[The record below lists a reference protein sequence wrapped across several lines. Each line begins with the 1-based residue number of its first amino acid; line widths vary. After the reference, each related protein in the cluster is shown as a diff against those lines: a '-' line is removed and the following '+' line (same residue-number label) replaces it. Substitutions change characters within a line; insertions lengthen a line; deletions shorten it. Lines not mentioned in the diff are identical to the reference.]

1 MKSRSLPTGAKYLIG
16 EENGHI
22 YNKFLPDPNSHCNMY
37 FHHHAHLTP
46 TAALQSKHAY
56 KFPTLQM
63 MKKKKKKK
71 TGKVTCS
78 KFKLV
83 KDGLKPKSPH

>member
-63 MKKKKKKK
+63 MKKKKKKDRESDLLQVQVSKRWTK
-71 TGKVTCS
+71 T
-78 KFKLV
+78 
-83 KDGLKPKSPH
+83 

>member
-63 MKKKKKKK
+63 MEKKKKKDRESDLLQVQVSKRWTK
-71 TGKVTCS
+71 T
-78 KFKLV
+78 
-83 KDGLKPKSPH
+83 

>member
-63 MKKKKKKK
+63 MKKKKKDRESDLLQVQVSKRWTK
-71 TGKVTCS
+71 T
-78 KFKLV
+78 
-83 KDGLKPKSPH
+83 